1 MIDWCTF
8 IRLGARGRRLSGR
21 CVAILALLSA
31 CALPSTAL
39 AGDVSI
45 LGATFRASGE
55 GRWNVSV
62 TLRHDDSGWEHY
74 ADAWR
79 VSGTDGVVFGT
90 RTLLHPHET
99 EQPFTRSLSAVV
111 IPKAVTEV
119 FVEAHDKVHG
129 WATRRLSV
137 DLATARDG
145 IVKAM
150 P

>member
-1 MIDWCTF
+1 V
-8 IRLGARGRRLSGR
+8 LPLS
-21 CVAILALLSA
+21 
-31 CALPSTAL
+31 AL

-45 LGATFRASGE
+45 LGATFQASGE
-55 GRWNVSV
+55 GRWNVSA
-62 TLRHDDSGWEHY
+62 TLRHADSGWDHY

-79 VSGTDGVVFGT
+79 VSASDGVVFGT

-99 EQPFTRSLSAVV
+99 EQPFTRSLSAVM
-111 IPKAVTEV
+111 IPKTVTEV

-129 WATRRLSV
+129 WAKLRLRV

-145 IVKAM
+145 IVKAK